1 VLQICARSSRI
12 VCNYIRTFSPPLIA
26 SRNVSFHAVCTVDAS
41 NHDTARQSFARIGKQ
56 GGLEG
61 TEKAGKH
68 WLSHLEEPWLL
79 IIDNADDP
87 TLDISLMLPDGERG
101 CILITTR
108 NESLRRYQ
116 TVGSCKMMGLEEK
129 EALELILTTAQE
141 TKPWAESLVK
151 DAKIVS
157 DRLGR
162 LALALVQAGIH
173 VLNKS
178 CTFQNY
184 LQDYERLRSNLRERP
199 KRSNTGLAND
209 DNYTVYSTFTLCL
222 RILDGR
228 EPEIKIDATQILSIV
243 AFLHFDRIPID
254 LFLRAARNR
263 KNDISASKRLSYL
276 PRLKQSVL
284 TTMQSPPLLPEFLKS
299 RGIDAASDRI
309 MRALKMLKQL
319 SLISYEPEGPNQ
331 LLFSLHPVVHEWAR
345 DRMDER
351 TQLVWQHIAFATIA
365 ESINLPP
372 EDRDEQ
378 SEAFRRCI
386 APHLQSCLSNCPSII
401 QFPEFNATFGGW
413 RLPFTLTLWYGQLCS
428 FQMQVRNAAKVAYV
442 YTERG
447 KFIEAAALW
456 TKVKDA
462 LVQSR
467 GDGHEHTILVMLA
480 LSQTLWGLGRLTEGI
495 ELQERVVEVRTNLLG
510 LRNRQTLAAMSA
522 LGRSYW
528 LNGQYHEALKI
539 QQSTVDL
546 MKESFGTIDEDT
558 LTAMDCL
565 GVTLGS
571 WHRYKESAEIHRQ
584 VLKAR
589 RIAKGATHDETLST
603 MQNLA
608 MALLDLGFP
617 TEALGMMVTVKD
629 EREKQLGKEHPWTL
643 WAVCNLA
650 KVFCE
655 LNRLEEAE
663 AIMRAGIEAAKR
675 SLSDEHLGV
684 LMGSG
689 ELAKILARQ
698 GRLEEAEELAI
709 DTVSKLEK
717 ERGISHPDTVYALL
731 KLSQLYDK
739 QDEMS
744 KGIATCERAVRS
756 VDMRLT
762 RDHPLGRQVYRQLE
776 ELKSKES
783 KERAESSSA
792 STVRRQDEGHGI
804 SPIKRHKTS

>member
-1 VLQICARSSRI
+1 
-12 VCNYIRTFSPPLIA
+12 
-26 SRNVSFHAVCTVDAS
+26 VDAS
-41 NHDTARQSFARIGKQ
+41 NHDTAAQSFARIGKQ
-56 GGLEG
+56 GGLEE

-79 IIDNADDP
+79 IIDNANDP
-87 TLDISLMLPDGERG
+87 TLDVSLMLPDGERG

-116 TVGSCKMMGLEEK
+116 TVGSCKTMGLEED

-141 TKPWAESLVK
+141 SKPWAESLVK

-173 VLNKS
+173 ILNKC

-199 KRSNTGLAND
+199 KRSNSGLAND
-209 DNYTVYSTFTLCL
+209 DNYMVYCTFTLCL
-222 RILDGR
+222 RILDGW
-228 EPEIKIDATQILSIV
+228 EPEIKIDAKQILSIV

-254 LFLRAARNR
+254 LFLRAAKNR
-263 KNDISASKRLSYL
+263 KDDIIASKRLSYF
-276 PRLKQSVL
+276 PWFMKFVVAQ
-284 TTMQSPPLLPEFLKS
+284 TQSPPLLPEFLKS
-299 RGIDAASDRI
+299 TKIDAASDRI
-309 MRALKMLKQL
+309 IRALKILKQL
-319 SLISYEPEGPNQ
+319 SLISYESEGPNQ

-351 TQLVWQHIAFATIA
+351 NQLVWQHIAFVTIA

-372 EDRDEQ
+372 EDKDEQ
-378 SEAFRRCI
+378 SETFRRYI
-386 APHLQSCLSNCPSII
+386 APHLQTCLSNCPSII
-401 QFPEFNATFGGW
+401 QFPEFHATFGGW
-413 RLPFTLTLWYGQLCS
+413 RLPFTLTLWYGQLCT
-428 FQMQVRNAAKVAYV
+428 FQMHVRNVAKVAYI

-447 KFIEAAALW
+447 KFAEAAALW

-467 GDGHEHTILVMLA
+467 GDGNEHTILVMLA
-480 LSQTLWGLGRLTEGI
+480 LAETLWGLGRVTEAT

-510 LRNRQTLAAMSA
+510 LRDRQTLTAMRA
-522 LGRSYW
+522 LGRTYW

-539 QQSTVDL
+539 QESTVDL
-546 MKESFGTIDEDT
+546 MKDSLGATDEDT
-558 LTAMDCL
+558 LTAMDYL

-571 WHRYKESAEIHRQ
+571 WHRYQESAEIHRQ

-589 RIAKGATHDETLST
+589 RIAKGATSNETLST

-608 MALLDLGFP
+608 MALVDLELP
-617 TEALGMMVTVKD
+617 VESLGMMVVVKD

-643 WAVCNLA
+643 WAVCYLA
-650 KVFCE
+650 KVLCE
-655 LNRLEEAE
+655 LKRLEEAE

-698 GRLEEAEELAI
+698 GRLEEAEELAV
-709 DTVSKLEK
+709 DTVGKLEK
-717 ERGISHPDTVYALL
+717 ERGANHPDTVYALL

-739 QDEMS
+739 QGEMS

-762 RDHPLGRQVYRQLE
+762 RDHPLGQQVYRQLE
-776 ELKSKES
+776 ELKSKELM
-783 KERAESSSA
+783 KERGESSSD
-792 STVRRQDEGHGI
+792 STVKRQEERHGI